1 MDIALHAGTKFALE
15 QWLDARGLGDNVQ
28 DTDPASPTFGQY
40 FYTHTAPGTFIYWR
54 HPSGKLEKTNDVSD
68 PENPV
73 ITYYNGFYAILRFP
87 DVETMEALLAPW
99 VRNNTATSILEGF
112 NGVGGEGITLIAP
125 EEINAKM
132 AEIGLPGHE
141 ILGGM
146 SWSDPRVWYL
156 SPVMTG
162 DEVEFEGTA
171 YRSLIDFNVW
181 SPTQYPGGWEEVA
194 PSEPEIE
201 PWVQP
206 TGAQD
211 AYNIGDQVLFNG
223 QVYESLINAN
233 VWSPTAYPAG
243 WRLL

>member
-1 MDIALHAGTKFALE
+1 MDIILHAGTKFALE

-28 DTDPASPTFGQY
+28 DTDPASPTFGEY
-40 FYTHTAPGTFIYWR
+40 SYTHTAPGTFIYWR
-54 HPSGKLEKTNDVSD
+54 HPSGRLEKTNDVSD

-73 ITYYNGFYAILRFP
+73 VTYYNGFYAILRFP

-112 NGVGGEGITLIAP
+112 NGVGGEGVTLIAP
-125 EEINAKM
+125 EEVNAKM
-132 AEIGLPGHE
+132 AEIGMPGHE
-141 ILGGM
+141 ILVGM

-162 DEVEFEGTA
+162 DEVVFEGTT

-181 SPTQYPGGWEEVA
+181 SPTQNPGDWEVVET
-194 PSEPEIE
+194 EPEIQ

-211 AYNIGDQVLFNG
+211 AYPRNALVTHNG
-223 QVYESLINAN
+223 QTWKNTESDAN
-233 VWSPTAYPAG
+233 VWEPGVFG
-243 WRLL
+243 WTVVS